1 MSSPALANA
10 VNNLNTA
17 QSIELQ
23 QFVTD
28 LRTDPDNLSSYI
40 QENRNSLVNDVLS
53 QRSDTFNKVYGDA
66 TRASNTQNNIYYYYT
81 RNKDLDNLQKELYDR
96 SQYDVGAVTYDK
108 DLAQRQY
115 EINEWSYGN
124 KTDTLFVFQMV
135 LIALVLLA
143 PLLWLSRQGTVPSN
157 VLTGVAVLLGLVI
170 VLTIGVRAYY
180 TSYSRDKRYW
190 NRRQFNKQGGPV
202 VPSGGDC
209 AALSSAYNSAIGD
222 ISAAET
228 EINNDVNY
236 GLTTVG
242 DASTSVGNSV
252 INKYINTFSS

>member
-40 QENRNSLVNDVLS
+40 QDNRDSLVDDVLS

-81 RNKDLDNLQKELYDR
+81 RNKDLDNMQKELYDR

-124 KTDTLFVFQMV
+124 KTDTLFVFQMI

-157 VLTGVAVLLGLVI
+157 VLTGVTVLLGLVI
-170 VLTIGVRAYY
+170 VLTTVVRTYY
-180 TSYSRDKRYW
+180 TSYSRDQRYW
-190 NRRQFNKQGGPV
+190 NRRQFGKQGGPA
-202 VPSGGDC
+202 VPQMDC
-209 AALSSAYNSAIGD
+209 AALSSAYNTVLGD
-222 ISAAET
+222 VNAAET
-228 EINNDVNY
+228 TISDDVNY
-236 GLTTVG
+236 GLTTVE
-242 DASTSVGNSV
+242 DEATSVGNSA
-252 INKYINTFSS
+252 INKYMNTFSS